1 MKTLKKGMGVV
12 GSTTIDQIVSE
23 GQSFLKL
30 GGATT
35 YAGLTYRR
43 HGIPTLIVSNLAER
57 DLNILTKLK
66 VEKIEVIGDATDQTT
81 HFVNHIRGNRR
92 YQELLQQA
100 VPIVAE
106 KIQAVI
112 HRVDGLHLGP
122 LHPLDIDPPALS
134 FLRNSNL
141 AIYLDVQGYTRMIRD
156 RKVYPEVSN
165 HLTEGL
171 KAAQIIKVN
180 GAEYR
185 TILDFYQLDLADLMK
200 KFNIKESVVTL
211 GKNGG
216 FVQTQ
221 NGATINYVAEPVK
234 CQVDPTGAGDVF
246 FAAYIV
252 CRFSNKMHITDACRY
267 AARIAALQVEGNYV
281 TINQL
286 GLD

>member
-1 MKTLKKGMGVV
+1 MKTLKKGIGVV

-43 HGIPTLIVSNLAER
+43 HCIPTLIVSNLAER

-100 VPIVAE
+100 VPIMAE
-106 KIQAVI
+106 KIQSVI